1 MVVSIFPKHYTLI
14 WEKKLL
20 NDMIRFDAYLLLF
33 TMFNGYFLQSD
44 TLIFDYSQCFM
55 LDY

>member
-1 MVVSIFPKHYTLI
+1 
-14 WEKKLL
+14 L